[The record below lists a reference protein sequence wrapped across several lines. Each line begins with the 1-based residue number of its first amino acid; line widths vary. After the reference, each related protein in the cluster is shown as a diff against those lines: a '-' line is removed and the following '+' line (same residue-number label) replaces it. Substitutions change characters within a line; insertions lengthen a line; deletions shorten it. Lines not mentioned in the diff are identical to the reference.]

1 MAMRYRHI
9 MRTVKEV
16 LCVCPS
22 NIHGRGLYC
31 MQDISMG
38 EMIIE
43 YSGTLIRPGLCDIR
57 ENYYDSKGIGSYMF
71 RIDRQEVVDATMSGS
86 MARFIN
92 HSCDP
97 NCYSRIINVE
107 GKKKIIIF
115 AERNIVKG
123 EELTYDYKFPSEDVK
138 IPCLCGTEKCRKWMN

>member
-1 MAMRYRHI
+1 
-9 MRTVKEV
+9 
-16 LCVCPS
+16 
-22 NIHGRGLYC
+22 
-31 MQDISMG
+31 
-38 EMIIE
+38 
-43 YSGTLIRPGLCDIR
+43 
-57 ENYYDSKGIGSYMF
+57 MF

-115 AERNIVKG
+115 AERNIVRG
-123 EELTYDYKFPSEDVK
+123 EELTYDYKVCFVALVK
-138 IPCLCGTEKCRKWMN
+138 LLALLHLIFHEI

>member
-1 MAMRYRHI
+1 
-9 MRTVKEV
+9 
-16 LCVCPS
+16 
-22 NIHGRGLYC
+22 
-31 MQDISMG
+31 
-38 EMIIE
+38 
-43 YSGTLIRPGLCDIR
+43 
-57 ENYYDSKGIGSYMF
+57 MF

-123 EELTYDYKFPSEDVK
+123 EELTYDYKVGGDSFLLCYVK
-138 IPCLCGTEKCRKWMN
+138 RSAPTSM